1 MRSLARA
8 SRARGHEGEAIHVPI
23 RAVSDM
29 RFVPRAGQLS
39 LWIAA
44 PGVGKS
50 IVALH
55 WVLRGGLPSLYVSSD
70 TDRSDQ
76 ADRAMTI
83 LSGASMS
90 EVREDPDKYAD
101 YLTMIPRDCRFEFDS
116 APEPDHILEMV
127 KAYRMVLGFYPKLI
141 VVDTLGKIWTGA
153 GEETA
158 SNKEA
163 ADHCQLLAR
172 KTGAHVAALHHA
184 TKGYDAGNVPI
195 PMNGVM
201 SGVTKI
207 PEQVVSMWRD
217 DQSNIA
223 FCPLKNRSGPMDPT
237 AMTIRQW
244 ATLDTETMTIGS
256 IKPLVFDYDSDVELQ

>member
-8 SRARGHEGEAIHVPI
+8 SRNRGHEGDPIEVPI
-23 RAVSDM
+23 DAVRQL
-29 RFVPRAGQLS
+29 RFTPRAGQLS

-55 WVLRGGLPSLYVSSD
+55 WVLKSELPALYISAD

-83 LSGASMS
+83 LSGSSMS
-90 EVREDPDKYAD
+90 QVRNDPDFFSS
-101 YLTMIPRDCRFEFDS
+101 YLTAIPRDVRFEFDS
-116 APEPDHILEMV
+116 APEPEHLLEMC
-127 KAYRMVLGFYPKLI
+127 KAYLLVFGYYPKLI
-141 VVDTLGKIWTGA
+141 VVDTLNKVWTEA

-158 SNKEA
+158 SNKA
-163 ADHCQLLAR
+163 AAEHCQLMAR

-217 DQSNIA
+217 DTGNIA

-244 ATLDTETMTIGS
+244 ATLDTERMTIGP
-256 IKPLVFDYDSDVELQ
+256 IKPLVFDYDSDPEIS

>member
-8 SRARGHEGEAIHVPI
+8 SRARGHEGEPVRLPI
-23 RAVSDM
+23 EAVSDL

-55 WVLRGGLPSLYVSSD
+55 WVLRSGVPSLYVSAD

-90 EVREDPDKYAD
+90 EVREDPERYQH
-101 YLTMIPRDCRFEFDS
+101 YLTLIPRDCRFEFDS
-116 APEPDHILEMV
+116 APEPEHLLEMT
-127 KAYRMVLGFYPKLI
+127 KAYKMVMGYYPKLI
-141 VVDTLGKIWTGA
+141 IVDTLGKIWTDA

-158 SNKEA
+158 SNKA
-163 ADHCQLLAR
+163 AAEHCQLMAR

-217 DQSNIA
+217 DTGNIA

-237 AMTIRQW
+237 AMQIRSW
-244 ATLDTETMTIGS
+244 ARMDTETMTIGS
-256 IKPLVFDYDSDVELQ
+256 VKPLVFDYDSYVALM